1 MYMYVHIHIHI
12 YIHTH
17 THTHTHA
24 HAQVAMQVKAAQPVS
39 DAVLARDHDITRD
52 AIMDKHY
59 FFAAATTGDVAKA
72 EYYWN

>member
-12 YIHTH
+12 HIHTH
-17 THTHTHA
+17 THTHT